1 MCYQGEKIPKLRLVC
16 SSNTS
21 NSSVII
27 IIRAHKNPTKNARI
41 LPSNHHDRGPSRCLG

>member
-27 IIRAHKNPTKNARI
+27 IIRAHKQKPVKKCSY
-41 LPSNHHDRGPSRCLG
+41 PSVES